1 MCQRWQILCSLWP
14 AKSYYRRSTSSAIM
28 AKGGKSKGKSSKT
41 VDWVFCEACNGWFT
55 FDKINLEEDIKKVS
69 DEDFIFI
76 CKQCIPQKEKV
87 SLINSNL
94 FSDILSLK
102 WDLLE
107 KECQQTFTNFVTPF
121 LTFGNFSRNS
131 TPWSRTWK
139 DKLVASWTNTQ
150 PLLQP

>member
-1 MCQRWQILCSLWP
+1 
-14 AKSYYRRSTSSAIM
+14 M

-94 FSDILSLK
+94 FSDILSL
-102 WDLLE
+102 
-107 KECQQTFTNFVTPF
+107 N
-121 LTFGNFSRNS
+121 
-131 TPWSRTWK
+131 
-139 DKLVASWTNTQ
+139 
-150 PLLQP
+150 